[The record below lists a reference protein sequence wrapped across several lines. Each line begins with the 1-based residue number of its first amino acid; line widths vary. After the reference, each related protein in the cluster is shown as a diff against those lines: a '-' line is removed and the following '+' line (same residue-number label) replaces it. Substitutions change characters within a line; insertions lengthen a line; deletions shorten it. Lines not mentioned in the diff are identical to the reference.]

1 MLRWALIFFIISIIA
16 GALGFTGVAVGAAA
30 AARVLFF
37 LAVSLFVVFLIA
49 GLVVGEAVSGKP

>member
-1 MLRWALIFFIISIIA
+1 MLRWALIFFLISIIA

-37 LAVSLFVVFLIA
+37 LAVSLFVIFLIA
-49 GLVVGEAVSGKP
+49 GLLVGEALTGKP